1 VRLKHVPKQ
10 APDRLFVVDDQ
21 HSLEIEQCLSGGA
34 IEEQRHGSMIS
45 RVNEVR
51 RFVGLDP
58 IVSLRTLERGAP
70 FVPLISDF
78 APT

>member
-1 VRLKHVPKQ
+1 
-10 APDRLFVVDDQ
+10 
-21 HSLEIEQCLSGGA
+21 
-34 IEEQRHGSMIS
+34 MIS

-51 RFVGLDP
+51 CVGLDP

-70 FVPLISDF
+70 SVPLISDF